1 MKLFNTLA
9 QQKEEFSPIDGNKVG
24 FYACGPTVYDVAHIG
39 NFRTY
44 LFEDILKRALI
55 ANHYEVKH
63 VMNVTDVDDKTILK
77 GERKSDKFKEVVK
90 KYEELFFADL
100 KKLNISKPD
109 VVTKPTE
116 YVEKMVLFIEDLME
130 RGFAYEAKDNS
141 IYFSI
146 DKFKDYGKLS
156 RLDKSGIK
164 IGARVEK
171 DEYNKENPADFALW
185 KAWDED
191 DGEIFWETSL
201 GKGRPGWHIECSTMA
216 NDVLG
221 ETIDIHAGAVDL
233 IFPHH
238 ENEIAQ
244 SEAKNGKPF
253 VKYWIHG
260 EHLLV
265 DGKKMSKSLGN
276 LYSLGD
282 LEKKGFSPMDLRY
295 LVFGTQ
301 YRSKLNFTW
310 EGLTSAKNARER
322 LSRFILENKSNE
334 GQILDKYLD
343 AFMSKVNDD
352 LDTSAALAVLW
363 EMIRDENAK
372 AGDKSKTFFEM
383 NKIIGLVF
391 QETKSA
397 PKEVAI
403 LAEERK
409 KAREDK
415 DFQKSDEIRNQIED
429 LGWVI
434 EDLPENRYELK
445 EY

>member
-1 MKLFNTLA
+1 MKIFNTLS
-9 QQKEEFSPIDGNKVG
+9 QKKEEFNPSVGNKVS
-24 FYACGPTVYDVAHIG
+24 FYACGPTVYDIAHIG
-39 NFRTY
+39 NLRTY
-44 LFEDILKRALI
+44 LFEDILKRVLI
-55 ANHYEVKH
+55 ANNYEVKH
-63 VMNVTDVDDKTILK
+63 VMNITDVDDKTILK
-77 GERKSDKFKEVVK
+77 GERKLDEFKKVVK
-90 KYEELFFADL
+90 KYEELFFIDL
-100 KKLNISKPD
+100 KKLNILKPD

-116 YVEKMVLFIEDLME
+116 YVEKIVLFIEDLVKK
-130 RGFAYEAKDNS
+130 GFAYKAKDNS

-191 DGEIFWETSL
+191 DGEIFWETRL

-253 VKYWIHG
+253 VNHWIHG

-276 LYSLGD
+276 LYSLAD
-282 LEKKGFSPMDLRY
+282 LEEKSFSPMDFRY
-295 LVFGTQ
+295 LVFGTH

-310 EGLTSAKNARER
+310 EGLASAKNARER
-322 LSRFILENKSNE
+322 LSRLLLGSRSGDGK
-334 GQILDKYLD
+334 ILDKYLNQ
-343 AFMSKVNDD
+343 FMDKVNDD
-352 LDTSAALAVLW
+352 LDTSSALAVLW
-363 EMIRDENAK
+363 EMIRDENIANL
-372 AGDKSKTFFEM
+372 DKKKTFSEM
-383 NKIIGLVF
+383 NKIMGLVF
-391 QETKSA
+391 EEAKSA
-397 PKEVAI
+397 PKEVI
-403 LAEERK
+403 VLAEDRK

-415 DFQKSDEIRNQIED
+415 AFQESDKLRNQIEA
-429 LGWVI
+429 LGWQI
-434 EDLPENRYELK
+434 EDLSENRYELK
-445 EY
+445 EK

>member
-1 MKLFNTLA
+1 
-9 QQKEEFSPIDGNKVG
+9 
-24 FYACGPTVYDVAHIG
+24 
-39 NFRTY
+39 
-44 LFEDILKRALI
+44 
-55 ANHYEVKH
+55 
-63 VMNVTDVDDKTILK
+63 
-77 GERKSDKFKEVVK
+77 
-90 KYEELFFADL
+90 
-100 KKLNISKPD
+100 
-109 VVTKPTE
+109 
-116 YVEKMVLFIEDLME
+116 ME